1 MTISR
6 GKVGAFQRYLALLDV
21 LATLPPGS
29 PARLIVE
36 RSGVPRA
43 TAYRLLAELR
53 TLEVIRD
60 VEGHLLPGPA
70 LDRIATWARPY
81 ERLVRAARPLLDKLR
96 DETGETVTLHVG
108 QGRERFCLWQSL
120 STQDM
125 HFATAINQSRR
136 LDDGLPGK
144 LLLAAR
150 ETPERVAFVKWVHQV
165 DGPELANRLQQ
176 ALDEASAGYL
186 VQSIPDFSAVGA
198 IVPGRQF
205 CICVVGPA
213 TRFTVENASATLHKV
228 RSVAAALSDV

>member
-81 ERLVRAARPLLDKLR
+81 ERLVRAARPLLDRLR
-96 DETGETVTLHVG
+96 DESGETVTLHVG

-125 HFATAINQSRR
+125 HFATTINQSRR

-144 LLLAAR
+144 LLLATRDPA
-150 ETPERVAFVKWVHQV
+150 ERIAFVKWVAQSDGAEFAARLKQV
-165 DGPELANRLQQ
+165 
-176 ALDEASAGYL
+176 LDEAAPGYL
-186 VQSIPDFSAVGA
+186 MQAFGDFNAVGSV
-198 IVPGRQF
+198 VPGRQF

-213 TRFTVENASATLHKV
+213 SRFTHEDAAATMNKI
-228 RSVAAALSDV
+228 RAVAAELSDV